1 MQLDTYYRIKLA
13 RSISDY
19 AQDASDGILPNI
31 KANIGNVLDSTVL
44 WHNKKEPSLASRFRG
59 RRNTGL
65 ALALGYGND
74 TSDAKFRQ
82 LAAIGTIGAGT
93 VGGGALGLLGGR
105 YLADSSGLTADSDNL
120 RRLGRYA
127 LMTGGTLYG
136 AHLGGNLAAAGAG
149 FYVPTYEHTRDI
161 SRRMAESSYKSNRK
175 KINNN
180 SNTTFID
187 KWIENFKNDLG
198 SSIGEGANNIRR
210 GQAAYNREYNK
221 GAMDRLNVP
230 LSLGKDLAREYSD
243 KKKGKDV
250 VRVK

>member
-1 MQLDTYYRIKLA
+1 MKLDTYYNIKSA
-13 RSISDY
+13 RSISEY
-19 AQDASDGILPNI
+19 AQDADTN
-31 KANIGNVLDSTVL
+31 L
-44 WHNKKEPSLASRFRG
+44 WNRSKGRLGQFHDLMFGSEKHSLSRRFRS

-120 RRLGRYA
+120 HRLGRYA

-161 SRRMAESSYKSNRK
+161 SRRVADTSYKSNRK

-198 SSIGEGANNIRR
+198 SSIGEGASNIRR

-221 GAMDRLNVP
+221 GAMDRLNV
-230 LSLGKDLAREYSD
+230 LTSLGNDLAKERKAMQE
-243 KKKGKDV
+243 GKDV